1 MTENVRVD
9 VFNETVGEVTAASVK
24 ALFIL
29 FALAVVT
36 TAPLIVGTPK
46 E

>member
-9 VFNETVGEVTAASVK
+9 VFNETVGEETAASVE
-24 ALFIL
+24 ALLIL

-36 TAPLIVGTPK
+36 TAPPIVGTPN